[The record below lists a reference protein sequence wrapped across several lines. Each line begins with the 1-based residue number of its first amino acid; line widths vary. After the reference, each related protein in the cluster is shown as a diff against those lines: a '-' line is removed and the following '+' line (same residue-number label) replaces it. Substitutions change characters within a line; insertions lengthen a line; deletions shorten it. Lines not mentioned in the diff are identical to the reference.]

1 MIMQLTFTTITSFA
15 EGTYKERGSLFVAR
29 AYPVKS
35 VDEAMLL
42 LDKNKKELYDAAH
55 HCYALKLSDG
65 TTKYSDAGEPSGTA
79 GARILQAIE
88 HHELHNV
95 VVVVIRYF
103 GGVKLGVGPLGK
115 AYYTSADTALEKCE
129 KIAKHAY
136 LEMSIRADYDRSSAL
151 YHLFSQYPVKI
162 LNTGFD
168 EDAEFGLLVRLD
180 VVEEFQE
187 KLIDVCSGR
196 VKILNIKKETIYL

>member
-1 MIMQLTFTTITSFA
+1 MLLTYKTIPSYA
-15 EGTYKERGSLFVAR
+15 EGTYKEKGSLFVAR

-42 LDKNKKELYDAAH
+42 LEKNKKELYDAAH
-55 HCYALKLSDG
+55 HCYALRLHDG

-79 GARILQAIE
+79 GVRILQAIE
-88 HHELHNV
+88 HHDVHDV
-95 VVVVIRYF
+95 AVVVIRYF
-103 GGVKLGVGPLGK
+103 GGIKLGVGPLGK
-115 AYYTSADTALEKCE
+115 AYYTASDMALEKCV
-129 KIAKHAY
+129 KISKYAF
-136 LEMSIRADYDRSSAL
+136 LEMAIRADYDRSSAL

-162 LNTGFD
+162 LNTAFD
-168 EDAEFGLLVRLD
+168 EDAEFSLLVRLD

-196 VKILNIKKETIYL
+196 VKILNIQKETMYL